1 MTPGKD
7 AISDMTRI
15 DSLLPPGWRLQRL
28 FTGGSWLEGPCWLPR
43 ERRLRFSDVI
53 GDRVWDLDPLTGE
66 AAVHLE
72 TPDHVNGRTIDLDG
86 SVLQCSHGGRRVERE
101 RDGVVTT
108 VVDHW
113 QDHRFNSPND
123 IVVTSDGS
131 IWFTDPAYGIIYP
144 QEGHP
149 GSREYC
155 DHWVFRITPRGR
167 LTVVATDV
175 VEPNGIAFSP
185 DETLC
190 YIADS
195 AALNRDGVLARHHI
209 RRYLVDDWR
218 LKAGQDLAEVSPG
231 VPDGIKVDEHG
242 NIWSSCL
249 DGIVVLTPE
258 GEEIGRLPVP
268 EKVGNLCF
276 GGEDGTD
283 LFIAASTSIYT
294 IPTLTR
300 DCRRAHGRA

>member
-28 FTGGSWLEGPCWLPR
+28 FTGGSWLEGPAAPR
-43 ERRLRFSDVI
+43 SAVCVSDVI

-86 SVLQCSHGGRRVERE
+86 SVLQCSHGGRRVERD

-155 DHWVFRITPRGR
+155 DHWVFRITRGDS
-167 LTVVATDV
+167 LTVVDHRCRRAQRHRLL
-175 VEPNGIAFSP
+175 PG
-185 DETLC
+185 
-190 YIADS
+190 
-195 AALNRDGVLARHHI
+195 RDPLLHRRLRCPQPRRVLARHHI

-231 VPDGIKVDEHG
+231 SPDGIKVDEHG

-249 DGIVVLTPE
+249 DGVVVLTPE